1 MAMMPSTRICA
12 RSRMMNGPVNGGND
26 RHAPAMRAKPD
37 PLHSRP
43 MSPVGFMARIST
55 IGAYRLK

>member
-12 RSRMMNGPVNGGND
+12 RSRMMNGPVNG
-26 RHAPAMRAKPD
+26 AMTPTPARKQNQKALILVP
-37 PLHSRP
+37 S
-43 MSPVGFMARIST
+43 SPVGFMARIST